1 MNKEVILI
9 VICLIIIVYYLYIKQ
24 EFTIHRSKIHG
35 KGLFASKSYQKG
47 DVIIANL
54 FPYKDTKRKIKYVG
68 DAPDFNDIIIHEGK
82 YINHCSKKF
91 NSIVD
96 TNDYRLFSLIATK
109 NIQPKEEITANYD
122 IINQRIP
129 FIADSSVTT
138 KNHFRC

>member
-54 FPYKDTKRKIKYVG
+54 FPYKDTKRE
-68 DAPDFNDIIIHEGK
+68 N
-82 YINHCSKKF
+82 
-91 NSIVD
+91 
-96 TNDYRLFSLIATK
+96 
-109 NIQPKEEITANYD
+109 
-122 IINQRIP
+122 
-129 FIADSSVTT
+129 
-138 KNHFRC
+138 